1 MGQGEAKLEAR
12 EPVPAG
18 RPGGP
23 QVAGWVHAA
32 ARGDSEAWL
41 ALVDCFSGLVWSV
54 TRAFRLSRED
64 AADVS
69 QTTWLRAAEHIHRL
83 RKPESFGGWLATTV
97 RRECLVMLRQHH
109 RQVAVPDL
117 EPESPDRGDGCLPDA
132 ALLVREE
139 QDALWRAF
147 CSLPPVSQLLLR
159 LLFADPPL
167 SYQEIGAATG
177 MPVGSIGP
185 SRGRCLA
192 RLRAEMEL
200 PVQRLGGRPQR
211 QVRES
216 GHLLPADGGQAI
228 LGRRT
233 ALASVFQ

>member
-1 MGQGEAKLEAR
+1 MAEQREPGLEAD

-18 RPGGP
+18 SHRGP
-23 QVAGWVHAA
+23 QVARWVQAA
-32 ARGDSEAWL
+32 ASGDRTAWL
-41 ALVDCFSGLVWSV
+41 ALVDCFGALVWSV

-83 RKPESFGGWLATTV
+83 RNPEAFGGWLVTTA
-97 RRECLVMLRQHH
+97 RRESLAMLRQRH

-117 EPESPDRGDGCLPDA
+117 DPGNPDLGDQCLPGA
-132 ALLVREE
+132 GLLFREE
-139 QDALWRAF
+139 QDKLWRAF
-147 CSLPPVSQLLLR
+147 CSLPPASQLLLR

-177 MPVGSIGP
+177 MRVGSIGP

-192 RLRAEMEL
+192 RLRAEMEA
-200 PVQRLGGRPQR
+200 PVQRLAGTSAA
-211 QVRES
+211 S
-216 GHLLPADGGQAI
+216 G
-228 LGRRT
+228 
-233 ALASVFQ
+233 S